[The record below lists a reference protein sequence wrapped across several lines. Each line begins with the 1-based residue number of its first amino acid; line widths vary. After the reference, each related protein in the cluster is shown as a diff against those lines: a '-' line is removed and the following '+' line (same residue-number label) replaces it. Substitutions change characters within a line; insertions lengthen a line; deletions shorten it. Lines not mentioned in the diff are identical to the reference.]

1 MTFKYKLK
9 RIIQLILLLVGYFL
23 IFIVAKDISELCIL
37 LIAYMFLCIEFFITV
52 FKEIKKC
59 MEETK

>member
-1 MTFKYKLK
+1 MTFKHKLK

-37 LIAYMFLCIEFFITV
+37 LIAYMFLCIEFFIMV

-59 MEETK
+59 MEGTK

>member
-1 MTFKYKLK
+1 MTFKHKLK

-37 LIAYMFLCIEFFITV
+37 LIAYMFFCIEFFIII
-52 FKEIKKC
+52 FKEIQKNQEGK
-59 MEETK
+59 

>member
-1 MTFKYKLK
+1 MTFKHKLK

-37 LIAYMFLCIEFFITV
+37 LIAYMFLCAEFFIIV
-52 FKEIKKC
+52 FKEIQKNQEGK
-59 MEETK
+59 